1 MGMKLPVPHLITTP
15 RLELQRLKYEDAD
28 EIFYTYA
35 SKPEVTRF
43 VSWPTHERLSDTR
56 RFLEYAISAW
66 DAGTDYSYAV
76 WICIG
81 SQLLGPG
88 LCHRDLHFDDEP
100 ATEVGWG
107 ISYQYPR

>member
-43 VSWPTHERLSDTR
+43 VSSRHGMPAPIIPTQFGYR
-56 RFLEYAISAW
+56 
-66 DAGTDYSYAV
+66 
-76 WICIG
+76 G
-81 SQLLGPG
+81 SV
-88 LCHRDLHFDDEP
+88 
-100 ATEVGWG
+100 A
-107 ISYQYPR
+107 S